1 MVSKFL
7 KGCLAKHANID
18 KLKLKEKKKGLGCV

>member
-18 KLKLKEKKKGLGCV
+18 KLKLKEKKDLGFV

>member
-18 KLKLKEKKKGLGCV
+18 KLKLKEKKGLGFV